1 MSVTP
6 ARSAPAGHPDVNA
19 IGEQLDRVFEQFKV
33 LADKKKEIYD
43 ADIAALM
50 YFLALNSFYALLLI
64 LAIPEI
70 WRHWQMSEDSVLQ
83 RLLMSDAL
91 PAVSILVPAHNED
104 VTITARVLSFLN
116 PGDNPQAAAAL
127 IAQHPQ
133 VIVGLRV
140 MPGQSPDNAVR
151 AAELSK
157 TILIGD
163 RVRYRRR
170 FG

>member
-1 MSVTP
+1 MDTV
-6 ARSAPAGHPDVNA
+6 ALLH
-19 IGEQLDRVFEQFKV
+19 EV
-33 LADKKKEIYD
+33 LAD

-104 VTITARVLSFLN
+104 VTITASVLSFLTLQYPRFEVVLVN
-116 PGDNPQAAAAL
+116 DGSTDRTL
-127 IAQHPQ
+127 E
-133 VIVGLRV
+133 GL
-140 MPGQSPDNAVR
+140 VR
-151 AAELSK
+151 EFDL
-157 TILIGD
+157 
-163 RVRYRRR
+163 
-170 FG
+170 